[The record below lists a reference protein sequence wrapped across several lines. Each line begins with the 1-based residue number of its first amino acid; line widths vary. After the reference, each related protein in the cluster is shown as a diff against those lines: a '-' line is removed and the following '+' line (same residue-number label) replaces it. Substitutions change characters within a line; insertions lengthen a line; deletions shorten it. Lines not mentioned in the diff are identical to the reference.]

1 MLNIKPA
8 NYPSIAFYLYIQT
21 RVQFPVSQGN
31 GIRDLHNHP
40 SKYLKIPSYL
50 PSITSIY
57 PCQSATQKHP
67 TISPPTSLPP
77 TTQTTTVHPSF
88 PTPITPKLRTPD
100 PHYLSE
106 ITAATSQIT
115 TLLTAVFTTKSENT
129 IKLEMTWTIL
139 PRPSLTVL
147 RIAGASSVDSSEEGE
162 FIGLRDQDLGLSDNE
177 GWRVCANILCLVLA
191 LDRVVVVLCFIARLG
206 SA

>member
-1 MLNIKPA
+1 M
-8 NYPSIAFYLYIQT
+8 
-21 RVQFPVSQGN
+21 
-31 GIRDLHNHP
+31 
-40 SKYLKIPSYL
+40 
-50 PSITSIY
+50 
-57 PCQSATQKHP
+57 
-67 TISPPTSLPP
+67 SPPTSLPP
-77 TTQTTTVHPSF
+77 THHDTTAKSPI
-88 PTPITPKLRTPD
+88 PTPITPKSPTPST
-100 PHYLSE
+100 HRLSE
-106 ITAATSQIT
+106 ITAAMSQIT
-115 TLLTAVFTTKSENT
+115 TLLTAFSTTKSETT

-162 FIGLRDQDLGLSDNE
+162 FIGLRDQDLGFSDNE